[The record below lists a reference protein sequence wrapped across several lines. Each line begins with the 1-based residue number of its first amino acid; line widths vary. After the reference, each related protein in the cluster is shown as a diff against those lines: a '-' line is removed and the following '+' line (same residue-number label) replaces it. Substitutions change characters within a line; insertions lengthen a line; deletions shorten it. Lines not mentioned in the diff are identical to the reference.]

1 LNISN
6 RNFSGKILLFGEY
19 SIIEGGSALAIP
31 LLPYSGK
38 WTKSKTSIMDLPFSM
53 KDLLKYLQKFASFIY
68 TEDIE
73 KAFSEGLHFESDIP
87 IGYGVGS
94 SGAFSAALYDLF
106 AKAKSVEIE
115 DIKFQLAAIES
126 FFHGSSSGLDPLVSY
141 LNKKI
146 HVDETFISIVDWD
159 APLLPAG
166 FFLLDTKV
174 PRKTEPLVKLYQ
186 EKTREIIYKKRIES
200 SLIPLVEEAILMYA
214 NQLGSKLF
222 ETMHE
227 LSNFQFRYFDQ
238 MIPVEVR
245 SLWLDG
251 LVGNDYKLKL
261 CGAGGG
267 GFILGYTLDMNT
279 IKQKFS
285 GYQIIPI

>member
-1 LNISN
+1 MNLIAQ
-6 RNFSGKILLFGEY
+6 SGMAWAVVVL
-19 SIIEGGSALAIP
+19 
-31 LLPYSGK
+31 
-38 WTKSKTSIMDLPFSM
+38 
-53 KDLLKYLQKFASFIY
+53 
-68 TEDIE
+68 
-73 KAFSEGLHFESDIP
+73 
-87 IGYGVGS
+87 
-94 SGAFSAALYDLF
+94 FSAALYDLF
-106 AKAKSVEIE
+106 AKEKSVEIE

-146 HVDETFISIVDWD
+146 HMDETSMSTVDWD
-159 APLLPAG
+159 APQFPAG
-166 FFLLDTKV
+166 FFLVDTKV

-186 EKTREIIYKKRIES
+186 EKTRETIYKKRIES

-214 NQLGSKLF
+214 NQLESKLF

-251 LVGNDYKLKL
+251 LVGNDYKTK
-261 CGAGGG
+261 
-267 GFILGYTLDMNT
+267 TLRGWRRRFYAWLYARYEYCQTEIFRFPNHFH
-279 IKQKFS
+279 FS
-285 GYQIIPI
+285 LMYFELFQQWVIGLY